1 MRSFHA
7 FLLILGLLAFSL
19 QSRAE
24 TADWQQFQSQ
34 ATQAY
39 QDGNYLLAE
48 HTIQQAIRVAEKADN
63 GAAYKASSLNML
75 AYIYSAQG
83 QVDQALQA
91 INQAVELS
99 RQAFGEPHEQLSQLL
114 FNQGQLL
121 EQASNS
127 ERARHSYQQAIND
140 YLALNST
147 GDNKLWQAVL
157 AQAHILTEEKQF
169 TEAESVIKKA
179 LAGFPEHSQFNHQ
192 PESIEDSVDLRVLLA
207 QIQIAQQQNKQ
218 AIELL
223 EQVRQL
229 LQQQSSPENER
240 QLLVLEL
247 LATAYEDSHQQAKST
262 PIREQALLIRQ
273 QQTTPSLASVMHL
286 NELALRQQLDENY
299 EQADR
304 FYQQALA
311 LLVELNKSDSIEQA
325 LILGNRASLKL
336 QQQDNKAALAL
347 FEQSLLLHNRFN
359 QRPLEAS
366 KIATYSATIYY
377 NQRQYAK
384 AEPLFLQ
391 ALKLLDS
398 STYADKDSLL
408 IALDNLA
415 ALYQSWGKPGKATA
429 YSKRA
434 RELKNK

>member
-1 MRSFHA
+1 MRSFHT

-19 QSRAE
+19 PSLAE

-83 QVDQALQA
+83 QDDQALQA
-91 INQAVELS
+91 INQAVKLS

-121 EQASNS
+121 EQANKP
-127 ERARHSYQQAIND
+127 EQAKHAYQQAMDSYIT
-140 YLALNST
+140 LNST
-147 GDNKLWQAVL
+147 GDAKLWQSVL
-157 AQAHILTEEKQF
+157 VQAHILTEAEQF
-169 TEAESVIKKA
+169 NEAESLIKNA
-179 LAGFPEHSQFNHQ
+179 LAGFPQNSQFNLQ
-192 PESIEDSVDLRVLLA
+192 PTAILDRVDLSVLLA

-240 QLLVLEL
+240 LLLVLEL
-247 LATAYEDSHQQAKST
+247 LAKAYEDTHQQAKST
-262 PIREQALLIRQ
+262 PIREQALLLRQ

-286 NELALRQQLDENY
+286 NELALRQQRYENY
-299 EQADR
+299 EQADK
-304 FYQQALA
+304 FYQQALT
-311 LLVELNKSDSIEQA
+311 LLAELNKSDSIEQA
-325 LILGNRASLKL
+325 LILGNWASLKL
-336 QQQDNKAALAL
+336 LEKDTQTALSL
-347 FEQSLLLHNRFN
+347 FEQSLQLHNRFD
-359 QRPLEAS
+359 QRPQEAS

-391 ALKLLDS
+391 ALELLDS
-398 STYADKDSLL
+398 SASADKDSLL
-408 IALDNLA
+408 IALDNLV
-415 ALYQSWGKPGKATA
+415 ALYKSWGKPGKATA
-429 YSKRA
+429 YSRRA

>member
-1 MRSFHA
+1 MQF
-7 FLLILGLLAFSL
+7 FYAFSL
-19 QSRAE
+19 FLCLFVFNLASHADS
-24 TADWQQFQSQ
+24 ADWQNFQSQ

-48 HTIQQAIRVAEKADN
+48 HTIKQAIRVAEKADN

-83 QVDQALQA
+83 QVDHALQA
-91 INQAVELS
+91 INHAMELS

-121 EQASNS
+121 EQANKP
-127 ERARHSYQQAIND
+127 EQAKNAYQQAMDSYI
-140 YLALNST
+140 ALNNA
-147 GDNKLWQAVL
+147 GDNKLWQSVL
-157 AQAHILTEEKQF
+157 AQAHILTEAKQF
-169 TEAESVIKKA
+169 SEAESLIKNA
-179 LAGFPEHSQFNHQ
+179 LSGFPQNSQFNHQ
-192 PESIEDSVDLRVLLA
+192 PTAILDRVDLSMLLA
-207 QIQIAQQQNKQ
+207 QIQIALQQNKQ

-223 EQVRQL
+223 KQVRQL
-229 LQQQSSPENER
+229 LQQLSSPENER
-240 QLLVLEL
+240 LLLVLEL
-247 LATAYEDSHQQAKST
+247 LAKAYEDTHQQAKST
-262 PIREQALLIRQ
+262 PIREQALLLRQ

-286 NELALRQQLDENY
+286 NELALRQQLGENY

-304 FYQQALA
+304 LYQQALA

-347 FEQSLLLHNRFN
+347 FEQSLLLHDKLNL
-359 QRPLEAS
+359 RPLESS

-391 ALKLLDS
+391 ALDLLDS
-398 STYADKDSLL
+398 SAPADKDSLL

-415 ALYQSWGKPGKATA
+415 ALYQAWGKPHKAIA
-429 YSKRA
+429 YSR
-434 RELKNK
+434 RGRVLKNK